1 MLQYFQCEQNL
12 LTNSILTYTFTTLL
26 VNQWELLTK
35 KFTSD
40 VDSGQKEMQLIFKII
55 CRCAFIFLQILLA
68 GRLISDFGDST
79 AILNLVDIFRRWCKL
94 NFGPMRDQ
102 AKQPC
107 FSERISVGR
116 QYFHF
121 LCKYLGI
128 ICQKR
133 LGKPF
138 QKLIWIYYYI
148 LSRI

>member
-1 MLQYFQCEQNL
+1 
-12 LTNSILTYTFTTLL
+12 
-26 VNQWELLTK
+26 
-35 KFTSD
+35 
-40 VDSGQKEMQLIFKII
+40 MQLIFKIT
-55 CRCAFIFLQILLA
+55 CSCTFIFLQILIA
-68 GRLISDFGDST
+68 GRLINDFRVST

-148 LSRI
+148 LSRIQLDLDLHNSSAIRNPPGNKTSQRRRDDVSLYVPATSQVRLK